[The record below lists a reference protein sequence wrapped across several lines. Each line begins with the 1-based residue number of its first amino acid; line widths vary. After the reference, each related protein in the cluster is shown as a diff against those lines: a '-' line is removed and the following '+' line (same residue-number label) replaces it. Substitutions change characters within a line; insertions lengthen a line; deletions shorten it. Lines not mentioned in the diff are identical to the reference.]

1 VIFVDSSAVVA
12 MLAGEPDAPTFA
24 DKLAADGQRISA
36 GHVILESSMGL
47 AALLDVA
54 PTAAD
59 ALVTRLLREAE
70 IEIVPINEEVAHSA
84 VAAFERYG
92 KGRKNRAGLNFG
104 DCLSYACAQTH
115 GARLLFKGTDFAQTD
130 IIRA

>member
-1 VIFVDSSAVVA
+1 MIFVDSSAVVA

-24 DKLAADGQRISA
+24 DKLAADRQRISA
-36 GHVILESSMGL
+36 GHVILELSMRL
-47 AALLDVA
+47 ATLLDVT
-54 PTAAD
+54 PSTAD

-70 IEIVPINEEVAHSA
+70 IEIVPINEDVAHGA

-104 DCLSYACAQTH
+104 DCLSYACARTH
-115 GARLLFKGTDFAQTD
+115 NARLLFKGTDFTQTD
-130 IIRA
+130 IVRA